1 MPKAIPLSG
10 LEDDQLIP
18 ASELIKAYLPSQR
31 GRPGW
36 RDREVIS
43 SIYAIAGAACVILRS
58 GGIPFIG
65 IKLIPIGWVT
75 PLALVLLIIAFP
87 VMWLLS
93 GAGRTRL
100 PFDMPEQAN
109 RLDPGTNS
117 PDGKLRKASG
127 HVFLGVERASGKQ
140 VWLSNNKVVQHLM
153 LPGTTGSGKTAM
165 ILGLIANALAQGSG
179 VFEIDAK
186 GDLKFLQQVM
196 ALARMFGRDADVRIL
211 NFLNSDPYVSEA
223 FNSNTF
229 NMLSM
234 APADDITSLINSMRA
249 TIGKDNQS
257 FAARGT
263 ALVSSVTSAR
273 VWLRDNLGI
282 PLSVVELRDSIMNL
296 DNLIGLALG
305 CDADG
310 IEYPTTLEFRE
321 ITDSIW
327 SYLVTYMGK
336 PEILAYAQSVLNIN
350 VNALKNLDPKH
361 TRLPPT
367 KFDPA
372 AKAELQKQHGFATFS
387 YTDAWQNIL
396 ADYKR
401 IFGCLN
407 GDITVDDAV
416 KNRRIVIALLPAL
429 GKSKDATMSASRIL
443 ISNIRGM
450 ASRALGTRTYGNMKE
465 LVENQITKAN
475 SPFLIV
481 FEEAGP
487 YVQEGMDQLY
497 QQARGLN
504 FWIVT
509 AFQDIPGL
517 EKNDPGI
524 ARSIVGNANYPM
536 FMRLQDA
543 TFTGKLAREMG
554 EQEFTALI
562 RGFEEKTGIFDT
574 KRSVDSQNISV
585 ERQERVTFRDLQ
597 SQTVGQAT
605 IIAEGRIV
613 RMNAFYCEPLSCVPT
628 HRMNS
633 YIRRFAAW
641 APPRFSS
648 INLVRVEN
656 DQGAKSI
663 APAATGG
670 GLRTPGMPAVKAPEV
685 NSSGAAAQV
694 ADKMEKAK
702 PASPIFSA
710 RQVPDDLQ
718 PVKLTPATAA
728 MKRSSAIGTDLYS
741 MFVQSL
747 KVSLDQRLEQ
757 DRTTESFIEL
767 QLSKPGPVNAWD
779 EFLNLSYHGIR
790 LCGEPA
796 ATMDLATMTIGLV
809 GLAGIRG
816 RFRRDGKLPPYLP
829 QSWSTRRSLDHIV
842 SDRDLSDAVGAESSL
857 DEILAGIGEPLGDE
871 HSPPTPTYYE
881 EDDRDPFASDGIP
894 DTDDEDESDDGFHPP
909 VAFIPPPPLADE
921 IDGLLDRDV

>member
-1 MPKAIPLSG
+1 MAKPIPLSG

-18 ASELIKAYLPSQR
+18 ASELIKAYLPHQR
-31 GRPGW
+31 SRPGW

-43 SIYAIAGAACVILRS
+43 SIYVIAGAACIILRT
-58 GGIPFIG
+58 GGIPFTG
-65 IKLIPIGWVT
+65 ITLMPIGWVT
-75 PLALVLLIIAFP
+75 PLALALLTIAFP
-87 VMWLLS
+87 IMWLLS
-93 GAGRTRL
+93 GAAQTRL

-109 RLDPGTNS
+109 RPDPGNAR
-117 PDGKLRKASG
+117 PDGKPRRASG
-127 HVFLGVERASGKQ
+127 HVFLGVERATGKQ

-165 ILGLIANALAQGSG
+165 ILGLIANALAHGSG

-186 GDLKFLQQVM
+186 GDLKFLQQVL

-211 NFLNSDPYVSEA
+211 NFLNSDPYVSES

-305 CDADG
+305 CDNDG
-310 IEYPTTLEFRE
+310 IEYPTTIEFRD

-350 VNALKNLDPKH
+350 VKALKNLDPKH

-407 GDITVDDAV
+407 GDITIDDAI

-443 ISNIRGM
+443 ISNMRGM

-465 LVENQITKAN
+465 LVENQITNAN

-517 EKNDPGI
+517 EKNDAGI

-562 RGFEEKTGIFDT
+562 RGFEEKAGIFDT
-574 KRSVDSQNISV
+574 KRSVDNQNINV
-585 ERQERVTFRDLQ
+585 ERQERITFRDLQ

-605 IIAEGRIV
+605 IIAEGRVV

-628 HRMNS
+628 HRIDS
-633 YIRRFAAW
+633 FIRRFAAW
-641 APPRFSS
+641 APPRFSNIS
-648 INLVRVEN
+648 LIRVEG
-656 DQGAKSI
+656 DTVARGITPAAEKKAPIQIAK
-663 APAATGG
+663 APAGRLDNATDTVAAKMQAS
-670 GLRTPGMPAVKAPEV
+670 RPA
-685 NSSGAAAQV
+685 N
-694 ADKMEKAK
+694 
-702 PASPIFSA
+702 PIFPA
-710 RQVPDDLQ
+710 QQVPADLQ
-718 PVKLTPATAA
+718 SVKLTPAPATANG
-728 MKRSSAIGTDLYS
+728 SSSTGTDLYS
-741 MFVQSL
+741 MFVQGL

-767 QLSKPGPVNAWD
+767 QLARPGPVNAWD

-790 LCGEPA
+790 LCDGPA

-829 QSWSTRRSLDHIV
+829 QSWSSRRSLDHIV

-857 DEILAGIGEPLGDE
+857 DDIFTAIGEPLVDDDRM
-871 HSPPTPTYYE
+871 PTPTYYE
-881 EDDRDPFASDGIP
+881 TGERDPFESEGIVE
-894 DTDDEDESDDGFHPP
+894 TDDEEDVEDSSQPP
-909 VAFIPPPPLADE
+909 VTFVSPPPLADE
-921 IDGLLDRDV
+921 IDGLLDREA